1 MAKTSM
7 AVSEM
12 RKLLGVCKTES
23 YWILKKNEFEVRM
36 VAGHMRVMM
45 DSFEDWYSKQ
55 FHYKKVTGEPPGT
68 YWLESTLSLSEAA
81 ETLGIAVSTFY
92 EVIKKERLKTLQIG
106 RTKRIEKESFYKWL
120 ESQSRYPLHKEV
132 LSDEESPTTNTA
144 RFMWFVRFTNFF
156 EVHLIRQSSGR

>member
-55 FHYKKVTGEPPGT
+55 FHYKKVTGEPPGI

-81 ETLGIAVSTFY
+81 ETLEIAVSTFY
-92 EVIKKERLKTLQIG
+92 EVIKKECFRTLQIG
-106 RTKRIEKESFYKWL
+106 RTKRIEKESFYKWF

-132 LSDEESPTTNTA
+132 LSDEEEP
-144 RFMWFVRFTNFF
+144 
-156 EVHLIRQSSGR
+156 EQ